1 MKLLAGVKG
10 TGKTKALI
18 EEVNRVCGESNGSIV
33 CIEKGRKLTFDLK
46 YQARLVNAEE
56 YGVTNGDMLYGFLCG
71 ILAANYD
78 ITEIFIDGAYAI
90 CEEKIDEL
98 ECFLE
103 KADRITRINNIDCLV
118 TASLDPALLSEKSRA
133 FLAE

>member
-18 EEVNRVCGESNGSIV
+18 EEVNKVCGESNGSIV
-33 CIEKGRKLTFDLK
+33 CIEKGKKLTFDLK

-56 YGVTNGDMLYGFLCG
+56 YGITNGDMLYGFLCG
-71 ILAANYD
+71 ILSANYD

-90 CEEKIDEL
+90 CEEKLEEL
-98 ECFLE
+98 ECFLK
-103 KADRITRINNIDCLV
+103 KAARITKANNVECMV
-118 TASLDPALLSEKSRA
+118 TASIDPAALSEETRA
-133 FLAE
+133 LLA